1 MYEEPLAAVQT
12 EIDETGDTSTI
23 RESGMYRA
31 RNTSMGA
38 LIDEAAR
45 VLGALNQGLSLAEA
59 KQRCHAGDLLSQRS
73 IESRKRIWTS
83 LNHRLFAHGVTWAIE
98 ELKHACDAGPH
109 GREFISLLYLH
120 YALRDSLT
128 FDLVTEVLWS
138 KGYQSQPAVTSND
151 VRHLLDSVTDQQPQI
166 ERWTEKSR
174 EKLARSILTALRDFG
189 LLEGK
194 NNKYLVRPTLPLST
208 AEHLLRIVV
217 SEGRR
222 GRDVIEAKTWRLFM
236 LTEQEVSGVL
246 AKLAQDGHIR
256 FEKAGGTVVLETPEE
271 WEDAA

>member
-1 MYEEPLAAVQT
+1 M
-12 EIDETGDTSTI
+12 I
-23 RESGMYRA
+23 RESGIYRA

-38 LIDEAAR
+38 LVDEAGR
-45 VLGALNQGLSLAEA
+45 VLGGLNQGQSLTEA
-59 KQRCHAGDLLSQRS
+59 KQRCHSGDLLSQRS

-98 ELKHACDAGPH
+98 ELKHACAADPH

-128 FDLVTEVLWS
+128 FDLVTDVLWS

-174 EKLARSILTALRDFG
+174 EKLARGILTPLRDFG
-189 LLEGK
+189 LLDGK
-194 NNKYLVRPTLPLST
+194 QKKYLVRPVLPLST
-208 AEHLLRIVV
+208 AEHLLRILV
-217 SEGRR
+217 SEGR

-246 AKLAQDGHIR
+246 ARLAQDGCIR
-256 FEKAGGTVVLETPEE
+256 FEKAGGTVILETPPQWEE
-271 WEDAA
+271 AA